1 MAQAVHLRAEA
12 FTQSPDEA
20 RLIADKANVFIAL
33 SHAAETSA
41 GTHGTD
47 ADVKALFDSLQ
58 IKQENDHVV
67 LTAAMPYGF
76 LRKMLAGSEPELGGP
91 SVAAPAEGPVKS
103 R

>member
-20 RLIADKANVFIAL
+20 RAITDKVNVFIAL
-33 SHAAETSA
+33 SHAAETSV

-58 IKQENDHVV
+58 IKQAGDRVV
-67 LTAAMPYGF
+67 LTAAMPFGF
-76 LRKMLAGSEPELGGP
+76 LRKMVSGSAAELGEPSDAPPAQGP
-91 SVAAPAEGPVKS
+91 AKS